1 MKAPTTPAT
10 PPIPSELAGQ
20 IDAAQS
26 LISYLLMQRTGANPD
41 RVIAFTQW
49 EKKVRAELSALQEQA
64 KRTEVPSNLADK
76 PEAAAAAGGR
86 K

>member
-1 MKAPTTPAT
+1 MKTRAACEPAT
-10 PPIPSELAGQ
+10 PPIPPELAGH

-49 EKKVRAELSALQEQA
+49 EKKVRAELAALQE
-64 KRTEVPSNLADK
+64 LASRAVASDTR
-76 PEAAAAAGGR
+76 EAAAAAGALV
-86 K
+86 